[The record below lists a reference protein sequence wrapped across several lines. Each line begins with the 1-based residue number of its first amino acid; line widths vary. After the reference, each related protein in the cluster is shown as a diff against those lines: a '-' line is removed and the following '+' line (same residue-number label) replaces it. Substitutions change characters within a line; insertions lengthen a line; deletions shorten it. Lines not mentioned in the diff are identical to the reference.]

1 MQINPCEL
9 HTTAFLFIL
18 MFGVSIIYL
27 ARPQPKVIFVNHNS
41 RKKN

>member
-9 HTTAFLFIL
+9 HTTAFLFIM

-27 ARPQPKVIFVNHNS
+27 ARTQPKVIFVNE
-41 RKKN
+41 KTKN